1 MSEQRTQQDSP
12 LQTERGGTRIED
24 NSVVSKIA
32 GIAAQEVDGVRMG
45 GGSSQAIGGIL
56 SSVTGGSVGGSSQS
70 RGVSVEVGEVE
81 AAIDVTL
88 TVEYGKSIP
97 QIAQAVRQ
105 NVINRVENLVGLN
118 VTEVNVAVNDV
129 FFTEQEP
136 AGAGTAPA
144 RARAA
149 TGRAGAEGQVGR
161 TGKVDRTLFGR
172 RSAAGEGRL
181 RQPSPPTGFTR
192 WRPDASWRSQHTV
205 QARR

>member
-1 MSEQRTQQDSP
+1 MSEPRTQQQDSP

-24 NSVVSKIA
+24 SVVSKIA

-45 GGSSQAIGGIL
+45 GGTQQAIGGIL
-56 SSVTGGSVGGSSQS
+56 SSVTGGSVSGGGSQS

-129 FFTEQEP
+129 FFPEQERQQEQHR
-136 AGAGTAPA
+136 GELEQQQQ
-144 RARAA
+144 
-149 TGRAGAEGQVGR
+149 AEQEQRVR
-161 TGKVDRTLFGR
+161 
-172 RSAAGEGRL
+172 
-181 RQPSPPTGFTR
+181 
-192 WRPDASWRSQHTV
+192 
-205 QARR
+205 